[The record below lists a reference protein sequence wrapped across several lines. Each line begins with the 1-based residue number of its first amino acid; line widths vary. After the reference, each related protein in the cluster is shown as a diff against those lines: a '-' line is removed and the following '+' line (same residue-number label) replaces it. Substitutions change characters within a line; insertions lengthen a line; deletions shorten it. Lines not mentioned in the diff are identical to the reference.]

1 LQFQSKKILLVEDEL
16 NIATSL
22 MQFLSAEGFRVS
34 VVNSVHAANQ
44 IGTDWDL
51 CLLDWMLPD
60 GQGVDLLRAWRSC
73 GIGAPI
79 IFLTAKADVIDKVL
93 GLELGADDYL
103 TKPFEPRE
111 LLARIH
117 ARLRQTNK
125 QPRAQDT
132 NVECIVA
139 GALVIDRSSM
149 RVTYKETAI
158 SLTKMEFEL
167 LKFFIENTGKVFS
180 RDEILDMV
188 WGYESYPTTRTVDTH
203 VLQLRQKLDADL
215 IETMRGV
222 GYRFVSPKS

>member
-1 LQFQSKKILLVEDEL
+1 LQFQAKKILLVEDEL

-22 MQFLSAEGFRVS
+22 QQFLSAEGFQVS
-34 VVNSVHAANQ
+34 LANSVHVASQAGQ
-44 IGTDWDL
+44 DWDL

-60 GQGVDLLRAWRSC
+60 GQGIDLLRAWRSN
-73 GIGAPI
+73 GVEAPI
-79 IFLTAKADVIDKVL
+79 IFLTAKADIIDKVL

-117 ARLRQTNK
+117 ARLRQSGK
-125 QPRAQDT
+125 QPRTQDT
-132 NVECIVA
+132 NSDRLIVD
-139 GALVIDRSSM
+139 ALVIDRATM
-149 RVTYKETAI
+149 RVTFKDVII
-158 SLTKMEFEL
+158 SLTKMEYEL
-167 LKFFIENTGKVFS
+167 LKFFAENAGKVFS

-203 VLQLRQKLDADL
+203 VLQFRQKIGAEL

-222 GYRFVSPKS
+222 GYRFVSSKS